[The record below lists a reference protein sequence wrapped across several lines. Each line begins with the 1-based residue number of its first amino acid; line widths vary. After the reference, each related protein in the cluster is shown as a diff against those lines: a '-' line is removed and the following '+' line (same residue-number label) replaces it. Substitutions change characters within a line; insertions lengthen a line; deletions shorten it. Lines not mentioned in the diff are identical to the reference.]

1 RHAFHCVQNRAS
13 LCHPLALE
21 ESTVLAE
28 IQSKTSRV
36 GPPNASRLPLGPCRN
51 ACILR
56 LGTAIIGNPSSD
68 RHSHPAEAA
77 SRPFRPLT
85 MLLYTHPSCLQHDP
99 GPGHP
104 ECPARLAA
112 VLQALHEA
120 LPGVPWH
127 E

>member
-1 RHAFHCVQNRAS
+1 
-13 LCHPLALE
+13 
-21 ESTVLAE
+21 
-28 IQSKTSRV
+28 
-36 GPPNASRLPLGPCRN
+36 
-51 ACILR
+51 
-56 LGTAIIGNPSSD
+56 GNPSSD

-127 E
+127 EAPMADRAAIERAHQGALIHDLLDHSVSDHRRIDADTAMSPASAEAAQRAAGAVCAAI